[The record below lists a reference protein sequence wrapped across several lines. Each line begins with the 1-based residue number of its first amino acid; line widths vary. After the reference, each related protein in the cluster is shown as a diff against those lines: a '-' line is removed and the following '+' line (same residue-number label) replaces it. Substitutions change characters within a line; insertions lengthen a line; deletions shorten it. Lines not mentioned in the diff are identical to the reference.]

1 MDNNQVIDFD
11 ISKLSL
17 SELVEVYNEITG
29 FIDFVEESKMELKA
43 EGSYEE

>member
-1 MDNNQVIDFD
+1 MDKEQVVDFD

-29 FIDFVEESKMELKA
+29 FIEFIEESKMELK
-43 EGSYEE
+43 EEVVYEE